1 MTAAS
6 LAQKEIRR
14 LQVHEAVVDLDGEL
28 GAAGAGADHR
38 VGEVAAGQPPD
49 AADS

>member
-14 LQVHEAVVDLDGEL
+14 LQVHEAIDLDGEL
-28 GAAGAGADHR
+28 GAAGAGADQR
-38 VGEVAAGQPPD
+38 VGDVAAGQPPD